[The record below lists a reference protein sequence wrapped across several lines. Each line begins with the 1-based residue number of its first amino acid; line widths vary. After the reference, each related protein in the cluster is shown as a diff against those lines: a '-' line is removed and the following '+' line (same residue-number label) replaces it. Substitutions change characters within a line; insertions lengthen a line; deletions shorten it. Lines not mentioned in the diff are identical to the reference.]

1 MDDPV
6 NWKTNR
12 QPVEQTNLP
21 GDIGAA
27 RVLFILSV
35 SVGVAIIGLGIV
47 WPLIPVYALDLGA
60 TGFQVGM
67 IIASFN
73 IARVFA
79 NPISGRLSDRWGRK
93 PFIVTGLFFYAL
105 VSILYIQATDVN
117 DLIMV
122 RFLHGLTSV
131 LVVPVAM
138 ALAADIA
145 PDTHLARYMGTLN
158 MAVMLGLGVGP
169 MLGGIIRDT
178 LGMNAA
184 FYTMGILTLLTL
196 GGVMLLIPGERYKIG
211 KDNRKPTAPIKD
223 LIRHRVVL
231 GLFFLRLFVASGQ
244 GSVYTFLPLLGLEIG
259 ITSSEVG
266 IILGVN
272 IFLIAVLQRAC
283 AGIADRSDP
292 RLLIILGTVISGIAV
307 FAMPY
312 AKGFIVILA
321 LNIVMGAANGIS
333 TPAGFVLTGRV
344 GRKMGLGSIMGL
356 TDAGWSLGMII
367 SPIFSGIVMDS
378 LSLSSI
384 FFIGGIL
391 IMIGSVV
398 IFVFL
403 RNLPEDGDT
412 EVITS
417 EDQKVR

>member
-1 MDDPV
+1 M
-6 NWKTNR
+6 K
-12 QPVEQTNLP
+12 QPSSQRPIGNPALP
-21 GDIGAA
+21 GDISAT
-27 RVLFILSV
+27 RMLFILSI
-35 SVGVAIIGLGIV
+35 SVGVAIIGLGII

-93 PFIVTGLFFYAL
+93 PFIVSGLFLYAV
-105 VSILYIQATDVN
+105 VSICYILATDIN
-117 DLIMV
+117 DLILV

-145 PDTHLARYMGTLN
+145 PDNKLARYMGTLN

-184 FYTMGILTLLTL
+184 FYAMGILALFTVI
-196 GGVMLLIPGERYKIG
+196 GVMLLIPNDRIGSESKI
-211 KDNRKPTAPIKD
+211 KKAAAPIKD
-223 LIRHRVVL
+223 LLKHRVAL

-244 GSVYTFLPLLGLEIG
+244 GSVYTFLPLLGIDMG

-292 RLLIILGTVISGIAV
+292 RVLIILGTIISGITV
-307 FAMPY
+307 LAMPY
-312 AKGFIVILA
+312 AKGFGTILA
-321 LNIVMGAANGIS
+321 LNIVMGASNGIA
-333 TPAGFVLTGRV
+333 TPAGFVLTGKV
-344 GRKMGLGSIMGL
+344 GRKLGMGSIMGL

-378 LSLSSI
+378 LGLPSI
-384 FFIGGIL
+384 FFIGGVL

-398 IFVFL
+398 IFAFL
-403 RNLPEDGDT
+403 RNLS
-412 EVITS
+412 I
-417 EDQKVR
+417 

>member
-1 MDDPV
+1 M
-6 NWKTNR
+6 T
-12 QPVEQTNLP
+12 QPSSQRPIGNPALP
-21 GDIGAA
+21 GDISAT
-27 RVLFILSV
+27 RMLFILSI
-35 SVGVAIIGLGIV
+35 SVGVAIIGLGII

-93 PFIVTGLFFYAL
+93 PFIVSGLFLYAV
-105 VSILYIQATDVN
+105 VSICYILATDIN
-117 DLIMV
+117 DLILV

-145 PDTHLARYMGTLN
+145 PDNKLARYMGTLN

-184 FYTMGILTLLTL
+184 FYAMGILALFTVI
-196 GGVMLLIPGERYKIG
+196 GVMLLIPNDRIGSESKI
-211 KDNRKPTAPIKD
+211 KKPAAPIKD
-223 LIRHRVVL
+223 LLKHRVAL

-244 GSVYTFLPLLGLEIG
+244 GSVYTFLPLLGIDMG

-283 AGIADRSDP
+283 AGIADHSDP
-292 RLLIILGTVISGIAV
+292 RILIIFGTIISGITV
-307 FAMPY
+307 LAMPY
-312 AKGFIVILA
+312 AKGFGTILA
-321 LNIVMGAANGIS
+321 LNIVMGASNGIA
-333 TPAGFVLTGRV
+333 TPAGFVLTGKV
-344 GRKMGLGSIMGL
+344 GRKLGMGSIMGL
-356 TDAGWSLGMII
+356 TDAGWSLGMIV

-378 LSLSSI
+378 LGLPSI
-384 FFIGGIL
+384 FFIGGVL

-398 IFVFL
+398 IFAFL
-403 RNLPEDGDT
+403 RNLS
-412 EVITS
+412 I
-417 EDQKVR
+417 

>member
-12 QPVEQTNLP
+12 QPVEQTRLP
-21 GDIGAA
+21 GDIGAT

-60 TGFQVGM
+60 TGLQVGM

-105 VSILYIQATDVN
+105 VSILYILATDVN

-196 GGVMLLIPGERYKIG
+196 GGVMLLIPGERYKSG
-211 KDNRKPTAPIKD
+211 KDSRRPTAPIKD

-244 GSVYTFLPLLGLEIG
+244 GSVYTFLPLLGLDIG

-312 AKGFIVILA
+312 AKGFTVILA

-333 TPAGFVLTGRV
+333 TPAGFVLTGQV
-344 GRKMGLGSIMGL
+344 GRKMGMGSIMGL

-403 RNLPEDGDT
+403 RNLPEDADT
-412 EVITS
+412 EIRNSVGS
-417 EDQKVR
+417 KE

>member
-1 MDDPV
+1 M
-6 NWKTNR
+6 K
-12 QPVEQTNLP
+12 QPSSQRPIGNPALP
-21 GDIGAA
+21 GDISTT
-27 RVLFILSV
+27 RMLFILSM
-35 SVGVAIIGLGIV
+35 SVGVAIIGLGII

-93 PFIVTGLFFYAL
+93 PFIVSGLFFYAV
-105 VSILYIQATDVN
+105 VSICYILATDIN
-117 DLIMV
+117 DLILV

-145 PDTHLARYMGTLN
+145 PDNKLARYMGTLN

-184 FYTMGILTLLTL
+184 FYAMGILALFTVV
-196 GGVMLLIPGERYKIG
+196 GVMLLIPNDRIGSESKI
-211 KDNRKPTAPIKD
+211 KKAASPIKD
-223 LIRHRVVL
+223 LLKHRVVL

-244 GSVYTFLPLLGLEIG
+244 GCVYTFLPLLGIDMG

-292 RLLIILGTVISGIAV
+292 RVLIILGTIISGITV
-307 FAMPY
+307 LAMPY
-312 AKGFIVILA
+312 AKGFGTILA
-321 LNIVMGAANGIS
+321 LNIVMGASNGIA
-333 TPAGFVLTGRV
+333 TPAGFVLTGKV
-344 GRKMGLGSIMGL
+344 GRKLGMGSIMGL
-356 TDAGWSLGMII
+356 TDAGWSLGMIV

-378 LSLSSI
+378 LGLPSI
-384 FFIGGIL
+384 FFIGGVL

-398 IFVFL
+398 IFAFL
-403 RNLPEDGDT
+403 RNLS
-412 EVITS
+412 I
-417 EDQKVR
+417 

>member
-1 MDDPV
+1 M
-6 NWKTNR
+6 K
-12 QPVEQTNLP
+12 QPSSQRPIGNPALP
-21 GDIGAA
+21 GDISTT
-27 RVLFILSV
+27 RMLFILSM
-35 SVGVAIIGLGIV
+35 SVGVAIIGLGII

-93 PFIVTGLFFYAL
+93 PFIVSGLFLYAV
-105 VSILYIQATDVN
+105 VSICYILATDIN
-117 DLIMV
+117 DLILV

-145 PDTHLARYMGTLN
+145 PDNKLARYMGTLN

-184 FYTMGILTLLTL
+184 FYAMGILALFTVV
-196 GGVMLLIPGERYKIG
+196 GVMLLIPNDRIGSESKI
-211 KDNRKPTAPIKD
+211 KKAASPIKD
-223 LIRHRVVL
+223 LLKHRVVL

-244 GSVYTFLPLLGLEIG
+244 GCVYTFLPLLGIDMG

-292 RLLIILGTVISGIAV
+292 RVLIILGTIISGITV
-307 FAMPY
+307 LAMPY
-312 AKGFIVILA
+312 AKGFGTILA
-321 LNIVMGAANGIS
+321 LNIVMGASNGIA
-333 TPAGFVLTGRV
+333 TPAGFVLTGKV
-344 GRKMGLGSIMGL
+344 GRKLGMGSIMGL
-356 TDAGWSLGMII
+356 TDAGWSLGMIV

-378 LSLSSI
+378 LGLPSI
-384 FFIGGIL
+384 FFIGGVL

-398 IFVFL
+398 IFAFL
-403 RNLPEDGDT
+403 RNLS
-412 EVITS
+412 I
-417 EDQKVR
+417 

>member
-1 MDDPV
+1 M
-6 NWKTNR
+6 K
-12 QPVEQTNLP
+12 QPSSQRPIGNPALP
-21 GDIGAA
+21 GDISTT
-27 RVLFILSV
+27 RMLFILSM
-35 SVGVAIIGLGIV
+35 SVGVAIIGLGII

-93 PFIVTGLFFYAL
+93 PFIVSGLFLYAV
-105 VSILYIQATDVN
+105 VSICYILATDIN
-117 DLIMV
+117 DLILV

-145 PDTHLARYMGTLN
+145 PDNKLARYMGTLN

-184 FYTMGILTLLTL
+184 FYAMGILALFTVA
-196 GGVMLLIPGERYKIG
+196 GVMLLIPNDRIGSESKI
-211 KDNRKPTAPIKD
+211 KKAASPIKD
-223 LIRHRVVL
+223 LLKHRVVL

-244 GSVYTFLPLLGLEIG
+244 GCVYTFLPLLGIDMG

-292 RLLIILGTVISGIAV
+292 RVLIILGTIISGITV
-307 FAMPY
+307 LAMPY
-312 AKGFIVILA
+312 AKGFGTILA
-321 LNIVMGAANGIS
+321 LNIVMGASNGIA
-333 TPAGFVLTGRV
+333 TPAGFVLTGKV
-344 GRKMGLGSIMGL
+344 GRKLGMGSIMGL
-356 TDAGWSLGMII
+356 TDAGWSLGMIV

-378 LSLSSI
+378 LGLPSI
-384 FFIGGIL
+384 FFIGGVL

-398 IFVFL
+398 IFAFL
-403 RNLPEDGDT
+403 RNLS
-412 EVITS
+412 I
-417 EDQKVR
+417 

>member
-1 MDDPV
+1 M
-6 NWKTNR
+6 K
-12 QPVEQTNLP
+12 QPSSQRPIGNPALP
-21 GDIGAA
+21 GDISAT
-27 RVLFILSV
+27 RMLFILSI
-35 SVGVAIIGLGIV
+35 SVGVAIIGLGII

-93 PFIVTGLFFYAL
+93 PFIVSGLFLYAV
-105 VSILYIQATDVN
+105 VSICYILATDIN
-117 DLIMV
+117 DLILV

-145 PDTHLARYMGTLN
+145 PDNKLARYMGTLN

-184 FYTMGILTLLTL
+184 FYAMGILALLTVI
-196 GGVMLLIPGERYKIG
+196 GVMLLIPNDRIGSESKI
-211 KDNRKPTAPIKD
+211 KKAAAPIKD
-223 LIRHRVVL
+223 LLKHRVAL

-244 GSVYTFLPLLGLEIG
+244 GSVYTFLPLLGIDMG

-292 RLLIILGTVISGIAV
+292 RVLIILGTIISGITV
-307 FAMPY
+307 LAMPY
-312 AKGFIVILA
+312 AKGFGTILA
-321 LNIVMGAANGIS
+321 LNIVMGASNGIA
-333 TPAGFVLTGRV
+333 TPAGFVLTGKV
-344 GRKMGLGSIMGL
+344 GRKLGMGSIMGL
-356 TDAGWSLGMII
+356 TDAGWSLGMIV

-378 LSLSSI
+378 LGLPSI
-384 FFIGGIL
+384 FFIGGVL

-398 IFVFL
+398 IFAFL
-403 RNLPEDGDT
+403 RNLS
-412 EVITS
+412 I
-417 EDQKVR
+417 

>member
-1 MDDPV
+1 M
-6 NWKTNR
+6 K
-12 QPVEQTNLP
+12 QPSSQRPIGNPALP
-21 GDIGAA
+21 GDISAT
-27 RVLFILSV
+27 RMLFILSI
-35 SVGVAIIGLGIV
+35 SVGVAIIGLGII

-93 PFIVTGLFFYAL
+93 PFIVAGLFLYAV
-105 VSILYIQATDVN
+105 VSIFYILATDVN
-117 DLIMV
+117 DLILV

-145 PDTHLARYMGTLN
+145 PDNKLARYIGTLN

-178 LGMNAA
+178 LGMNTA
-184 FYTMGILTLLTL
+184 FYAMGILALLTVF
-196 GGVMLLIPGERYKIG
+196 GVMLLIPSDRIGSESKI
-211 KDNRKPTAPIKD
+211 KKPAAPIKD
-223 LIRHRVVL
+223 LLKHRVVL

-244 GSVYTFLPLLGLEIG
+244 GSVYSFLPLLGIDIG

-292 RLLIILGTVISGIAV
+292 RVLIIFGTIISGITV
-307 FAMPY
+307 LAMPY
-312 AKGFIVILA
+312 AKGFGTILA
-321 LNIVMGAANGIS
+321 LNIVMGASNGIA
-333 TPAGFVLTGRV
+333 TPAGFVLTGKV
-344 GRKMGLGSIMGL
+344 GRKLGMGSIMGL
-356 TDAGWSLGMII
+356 TDAGWSLGMIV

-378 LSLSSI
+378 LGLPSI
-384 FFIGGIL
+384 FFIGGVL

-398 IFVFL
+398 IFAFL
-403 RNLPEDGDT
+403 RNLS
-412 EVITS
+412 I
-417 EDQKVR
+417 

>member
-1 MDDPV
+1 M
-6 NWKTNR
+6 K
-12 QPVEQTNLP
+12 QPSSQRPIGNTALP
-21 GDIGAA
+21 GDISAT
-27 RVLFILSV
+27 RMLFILSI
-35 SVGVAIIGLGIV
+35 SVGVAIIGLGII

-93 PFIVTGLFFYAL
+93 PFIVAGLFLYAV
-105 VSILYIQATDVN
+105 VSIFYILATDVN
-117 DLIMV
+117 DLILV

-145 PDTHLARYMGTLN
+145 PDNKLARYIGTLN

-178 LGMNAA
+178 LGMNTA
-184 FYTMGILTLLTL
+184 FYVMGILALLT
-196 GGVMLLIPGERYKIG
+196 GIGVMLLIPSDRIGSEFKI
-211 KDNRKPTAPIKD
+211 KKPAAPIKD
-223 LIRHRVVL
+223 LLKHRVVL

-244 GSVYTFLPLLGLEIG
+244 GSVYSFLPLLGIDIG

-292 RLLIILGTVISGIAV
+292 RVLIIFGTIISGITV
-307 FAMPY
+307 LAMPY
-312 AKGFIVILA
+312 AKGFGTILA
-321 LNIVMGAANGIS
+321 LNIVMGASNGIA
-333 TPAGFVLTGRV
+333 TPAGFVLTGKV
-344 GRKMGLGSIMGL
+344 GRKLGMGSIMGL
-356 TDAGWSLGMII
+356 TDAGWSLGMIV

-378 LSLSSI
+378 LGLPSI
-384 FFIGGIL
+384 FFIGGVL

-398 IFVFL
+398 IFAFL
-403 RNLPEDGDT
+403 RNLS
-412 EVITS
+412 I
-417 EDQKVR
+417 

>member
-1 MDDPV
+1 MNVHINRESAEKARHPDDIPAV
-6 NWKTNR
+6 
-12 QPVEQTNLP
+12 
-21 GDIGAA
+21 

-35 SVGVAIIGLGIV
+35 SVGVAIIGLGII

-79 NPISGRLSDRWGRK
+79 NPVSGRLSDRWGRK
-93 PFIVTGLFFYAL
+93 PFITTGLCFYAL
-105 VSILYIQATDVN
+105 VSILYILATDVN

-158 MAVMLGLGVGP
+158 MAVMLGLGLGP
-169 MLGGIIRDT
+169 ILGGIIRDT

-184 FYTMGILTLLTL
+184 FYAMGLLALLTAS
-196 GGVMLLIPGERYKIG
+196 GVMLFIPGKRIG
-211 KDNRKPTAPIKD
+211 SGIEKPKPAAPIKD
-223 LIRHRVVL
+223 LLKHRVVL

-244 GSVYTFLPLLGLEIG
+244 GSVYTFLPLLGLDFG
-259 ITSSEVG
+259 ITSSAVG

-272 IFLIAVLQRAC
+272 IFLIAVLQRLC

-292 RLLIILGTVISGIAV
+292 RILIILGTVISGVAV

-312 AKGFIVILA
+312 SKGFVMILV

-333 TPAGFVLTGRV
+333 MPAGFVLTGQV
-344 GRKMGLGSIMGL
+344 GRKMGMGSIMGL
-356 TDAGWSLGMII
+356 TDAGWSLGMIA
-367 SPIFSGIVMDS
+367 SPIFSGLVMDS
-378 LSLSSI
+378 LGLPNI
-384 FFIGGIL
+384 FHIGGVL
-391 IMIGSVV
+391 IVIGSIV

-403 RNLPEDGDT
+403 RNLPGHGAA
-412 EVITS
+412 EVT
-417 EDQKVR
+417 

>member
-1 MDDPV
+1 M
-6 NWKTNR
+6 
-12 QPVEQTNLP
+12 
-21 GDIGAA
+21 
-27 RVLFILSV
+27 
-35 SVGVAIIGLGIV
+35 GVAIIGLGII

-73 IARVFA
+73 LARVLA
-79 NPISGRLSDRWGRK
+79 NPVSGRLSDRWGRK

-105 VSILYIQATDVN
+105 VSVFYILATDIN

-145 PDTHLARYMGTLN
+145 PDDRLARYMGTLN

-178 LGMNAA
+178 LGMQAA
-184 FYTMGILTLLTL
+184 FYTMGALALLTA
-196 GGVMLLIPGERYKIG
+196 GGVILLIPRHRIG
-211 KDNRKPTAPIKD
+211 IESTTRPPAAPFKD

-244 GSVYTFLPLLGLEIG
+244 GSVYTFLPLLGIEIG
-259 ITSSEVG
+259 LSSSQVG

-292 RLLIILGTVISGIAV
+292 RLIIIFGTVVSGIAV

-312 AKGFIVILA
+312 AQSYALVLL
-321 LNIVMGAANGIS
+321 LNIVMGAGNGIA
-333 TPAGFVLTGRV
+333 TPAGFVLTGKV
-344 GRKMGLGSIMGL
+344 GRKMGMGSIMGR
-356 TDAGWSLGMII
+356 TDAGWSLGMIA

-378 LSLSSI
+378 LGLAST

-391 IMIGSVV
+391 ILTGSIV
-398 IFVFL
+398 IFSFL
-403 RNLPEDGDT
+403 RNLS
-412 EVITS
+412 I
-417 EDQKVR
+417 

>member
-1 MDDPV
+1 M
-6 NWKTNR
+6 K
-12 QPVEQTNLP
+12 QPSSQRPIGNTALP
-21 GDIGAA
+21 GDISAT
-27 RVLFILSV
+27 RMLFILSI
-35 SVGVAIIGLGIV
+35 SVGVAIIGLGII

-93 PFIVTGLFFYAL
+93 PFIVAGLFLYAV
-105 VSILYIQATDVN
+105 VSIFYILATDVN
-117 DLIMV
+117 DLILV

-145 PDTHLARYMGTLN
+145 PDNKLARYIGTLN

-178 LGMNAA
+178 LGMNTA
-184 FYTMGILTLLTL
+184 FYVMGILALLT
-196 GGVMLLIPGERYKIG
+196 GIGVMLLIPSDRIGSESKI
-211 KDNRKPTAPIKD
+211 KKPAAPIKD
-223 LIRHRVVL
+223 LLKHRVVL

-244 GSVYTFLPLLGLEIG
+244 GSVYTFLPLLGIDMG

-292 RLLIILGTVISGIAV
+292 RVLIIFGTIISGITV
-307 FAMPY
+307 LAMPY
-312 AKGFIVILA
+312 AKGFGTILA
-321 LNIVMGAANGIS
+321 LNIVMGASNGIA
-333 TPAGFVLTGRV
+333 TPAGFVLTGKV
-344 GRKMGLGSIMGL
+344 GRKLGMGSIMGL
-356 TDAGWSLGMII
+356 TDAGWSLGMIV

-378 LSLSSI
+378 LGLPSI
-384 FFIGGIL
+384 FFIGGVL

-398 IFVFL
+398 IFAFL
-403 RNLPEDGDT
+403 RNLS
-412 EVITS
+412 I
-417 EDQKVR
+417 

>member
-1 MDDPV
+1 M
-6 NWKTNR
+6 NHYINR
-12 QPVEQTNLP
+12 QSAEKTLHP
-21 GDIGAA
+21 GDIPAA

-35 SVGVAIIGLGIV
+35 AVGVAIIGLGII

-79 NPISGRLSDRWGRK
+79 NPVSGRLSDRWGRK
-93 PFIVTGLFFYAL
+93 PFIVTGLCCYAL
-105 VSILYIQATDVN
+105 VSVLYILATDVN

-184 FYTMGILTLLTL
+184 FYAMGLLALLTVS
-196 GGVMLLIPGERYKIG
+196 GVILLIPGKRIKSGTE
-211 KDNRKPTAPIKD
+211 KPKPAAPIKD
-223 LIRHRVVL
+223 LLRHRVVL

-244 GSVYTFLPLLGLEIG
+244 GSVYTFLPLLGNDIG
-259 ITSSEVG
+259 ITSSAVG

-272 IFLIAVLQRAC
+272 IFLIAVLQRLC

-292 RLLIILGTVISGIAV
+292 RILIILGTVVSGVAV

-312 AKGFIVILA
+312 AKGFVMILV

-333 TPAGFVLTGRV
+333 MPAGFVLTGQV
-344 GRKMGLGSIMGL
+344 GRKMGMGSIMGL
-356 TDAGWSLGMII
+356 TDAGWSLGMIA
-367 SPIFSGIVMDS
+367 SPIFSGLVMDS
-378 LSLSSI
+378 LGLPNI
-384 FFIGGIL
+384 FHIGGVL
-391 IMIGSVV
+391 IMIGSMV

-403 RNLPEDGDT
+403 RNLSEDGAA
-412 EVITS
+412 EVT
-417 EDQKVR
+417 

>member
-1 MDDPV
+1 M
-6 NWKTNR
+6 K
-12 QPVEQTNLP
+12 QPSSQRPIGNTALP
-21 GDIGAA
+21 GDISAT
-27 RVLFILSV
+27 RMLFILSI
-35 SVGVAIIGLGIV
+35 SVGVAIIGLGII

-93 PFIVTGLFFYAL
+93 PFIVTGLFLYAV
-105 VSILYIQATDVN
+105 VSIFYILATDVN
-117 DLIMV
+117 DLILV

-145 PDTHLARYMGTLN
+145 PENKLARYMGTLN

-178 LGMNAA
+178 LGMNTA
-184 FYTMGILTLLTL
+184 FYTMGILALLTVV
-196 GGVMLLIPGERYKIG
+196 GVMLLIPSDRIGSESKI
-211 KDNRKPTAPIKD
+211 KKPAAPIKD
-223 LIRHRVVL
+223 LLKHRVVL

-244 GSVYTFLPLLGLEIG
+244 GSVYTFLPLLGIDIG

-292 RLLIILGTVISGIAV
+292 RVLIIFGTIISGITV
-307 FAMPY
+307 LAMPY
-312 AKGFIVILA
+312 AKGFGTILA
-321 LNIVMGAANGIS
+321 LNIVMGASNGIA
-333 TPAGFVLTGRV
+333 TPAGFVLTGKV
-344 GRKMGLGSIMGL
+344 GRKLGMGSIMGL
-356 TDAGWSLGMII
+356 TDAGWSLGMIV

-378 LSLSSI
+378 LGLPSI
-384 FFIGGIL
+384 FFIGGVL

-398 IFVFL
+398 IFAFL
-403 RNLPEDGDT
+403 RNLS
-412 EVITS
+412 I
-417 EDQKVR
+417 

>member
-1 MDDPV
+1 M
-6 NWKTNR
+6 T
-12 QPVEQTNLP
+12 QPSSQRPIGNPALP
-21 GDIGAA
+21 GDISAT
-27 RVLFILSV
+27 RMLFILSI
-35 SVGVAIIGLGIV
+35 SVGVAIIGLGII

-93 PFIVTGLFFYAL
+93 PFIVSGLFLYAV
-105 VSILYIQATDVN
+105 VSICYILATDIN
-117 DLIMV
+117 DLILV

-145 PDTHLARYMGTLN
+145 PDNKLARYMGTLN

-184 FYTMGILTLLTL
+184 FYAMGILALFTVI
-196 GGVMLLIPGERYKIG
+196 GVMLLIPNDRIGSESKI
-211 KDNRKPTAPIKD
+211 KKAAAPIKD
-223 LIRHRVVL
+223 LLKHRVAL

-244 GSVYTFLPLLGLEIG
+244 GSVYTFLPLLGIDMG

-283 AGIADRSDP
+283 AGLADRSDP
-292 RLLIILGTVISGIAV
+292 RVLIILGTIISGITV
-307 FAMPY
+307 LAMPY
-312 AKGFIVILA
+312 AKGFGTILA
-321 LNIVMGAANGIS
+321 LNIVMGASNGIA
-333 TPAGFVLTGRV
+333 TPAGFVLTGKV
-344 GRKMGLGSIMGL
+344 GRKLGMGSIMGL

-378 LSLSSI
+378 LGLPSI
-384 FFIGGIL
+384 FFIGGVL

-398 IFVFL
+398 IFAFL
-403 RNLPEDGDT
+403 RNLS
-412 EVITS
+412 I
-417 EDQKVR
+417 

>member
-1 MDDPV
+1 MEHKPIPDNTDG
-6 NWKTNR
+6 TI
-12 QPVEQTNLP
+12 LP
-21 GDIGAA
+21 GGVSAN
-27 RVLFILSV
+27 RVLFILSA
-35 SVGVAIIGLGIV
+35 SVGVAIIGLGII

-73 IARVFA
+73 LARTFA

-93 PFIVTGLFFYAL
+93 PFIVIGLFLYAA
-105 VSILYIQATDVN
+105 VSILYIRATSIN
-117 DLIMV
+117 DLILV
-122 RFLHGLTSV
+122 RLLHGFTSV

-145 PDTHLARYMGTLN
+145 PDNRLGRYMGTLN

-184 FYTMGILTLLTL
+184 FYAMGGLALLTMA
-196 GGVMLLIPGERYKIG
+196 GVIALIPGSRFK
-211 KDNRKPTAPIKD
+211 NRDSLRRPASPFKD

-244 GSVYTFLPLLGLEIG
+244 GSVYTFLPLLALDIG

-272 IFLIAVLQRAC
+272 IFLIAILQRAC
-283 AGIADRSDP
+283 AGIADRTDP
-292 RLLIILGTVISGIAV
+292 RGLIILGTVVSGVAV
-307 FAMPY
+307 LGMPY
-312 AKGFIVILA
+312 ARGFTAVLA
-321 LNIVMGAANGIS
+321 LNIVMGAGNGIA
-333 TPAGFVLTGRV
+333 TPAGFVLTGKL
-344 GRKMGLGSIMGL
+344 GRKMGMGSIMGL
-356 TDAGWSLGMII
+356 TDAGWSMGMIV

-378 LSLSSI
+378 LGLPSI
-384 FFIGGIL
+384 FFIGGVL
-391 IMIGSVV
+391 IIIGAA
-398 IFVFL
+398 IIYAFL
-403 RNLPEDGDT
+403 RNLS
-412 EVITS
+412 I
-417 EDQKVR
+417 

>member
-1 MDDPV
+1 M
-6 NWKTNR
+6 K
-12 QPVEQTNLP
+12 QPSSQRPIGNPALP
-21 GDIGAA
+21 GDISAT
-27 RVLFILSV
+27 RMLFILSI
-35 SVGVAIIGLGIV
+35 SVGVAIIGLGII

-93 PFIVTGLFFYAL
+93 PFIVSGLFLYAV
-105 VSILYIQATDVN
+105 VSICYILATDIN
-117 DLIMV
+117 DLILV

-145 PDTHLARYMGTLN
+145 PDNKLARYMGTLN

-184 FYTMGILTLLTL
+184 FYAMGILALFTVI
-196 GGVMLLIPGERYKIG
+196 GVMLLIPNDRIGSESKI
-211 KDNRKPTAPIKD
+211 KKAAAPIKD
-223 LIRHRVVL
+223 LLKHRVAL

-244 GSVYTFLPLLGLEIG
+244 GSVYTFLPLLGIDMG

-292 RLLIILGTVISGIAV
+292 RVLIILGTIISGITV
-307 FAMPY
+307 LAMPY
-312 AKGFIVILA
+312 AKGFGTILA
-321 LNIVMGAANGIS
+321 LNIVMGASNGIA
-333 TPAGFVLTGRV
+333 TPAGFVLTGKV
-344 GRKMGLGSIMGL
+344 GRKLGMGSIMGL
-356 TDAGWSLGMII
+356 TDAGWSLGMIV

-378 LSLSSI
+378 LGLPSI
-384 FFIGGIL
+384 FFIGGVL

-398 IFVFL
+398 IFAFL
-403 RNLPEDGDT
+403 RNLS
-412 EVITS
+412 I
-417 EDQKVR
+417 

>member
-1 MDDPV
+1 M
-6 NWKTNR
+6 K
-12 QPVEQTNLP
+12 QPSSQRPIGNTALP
-21 GDIGAA
+21 GDISAT
-27 RVLFILSV
+27 RMLFILSI
-35 SVGVAIIGLGIV
+35 SVGVAIIGLGII

-93 PFIVTGLFFYAL
+93 PFIVAGLFLYAV
-105 VSILYIQATDVN
+105 VSIFYILATDVN
-117 DLIMV
+117 DLILV

-145 PDTHLARYMGTLN
+145 PDNKLARYIGTLN

-184 FYTMGILTLLTL
+184 FYAMGILALLTVI
-196 GGVMLLIPGERYKIG
+196 GVMLLIPSDLIGSESKI
-211 KDNRKPTAPIKD
+211 KKPVAPIKD
-223 LIRHRVVL
+223 LLKHRVVL

-244 GSVYTFLPLLGLEIG
+244 GSVYTFLPLLGIEMG

-292 RLLIILGTVISGIAV
+292 RVLIILGTIISGIAV
-307 FAMPY
+307 LAMPY
-312 AKGFIVILA
+312 AKGFATILA
-321 LNIVMGAANGIS
+321 LNIVMGASNGIS
-333 TPAGFVLTGRV
+333 MPAGFVLTGKV
-344 GRKMGLGSIMGL
+344 GRKLGMGSIMGL
-356 TDAGWSLGMII
+356 TDAGWSLGMIV

-378 LSLSSI
+378 LGLPSI
-384 FFIGGIL
+384 FFIGGVL

-398 IFVFL
+398 IFAFL
-403 RNLPEDGDT
+403 RNLS
-412 EVITS
+412 I
-417 EDQKVR
+417 

>member
-1 MDDPV
+1 M
-6 NWKTNR
+6 K
-12 QPVEQTNLP
+12 QPSSQRPIGNPALP
-21 GDIGAA
+21 GDISTT
-27 RVLFILSV
+27 RMLFILSM
-35 SVGVAIIGLGIV
+35 SVGVAIIGLGII

-93 PFIVTGLFFYAL
+93 PFIVAGLFLYAV
-105 VSILYIQATDVN
+105 VSIFYILATDVN
-117 DLIMV
+117 DLILV

-145 PDTHLARYMGTLN
+145 PDNKLARYMGTLN

-184 FYTMGILTLLTL
+184 FYAMGILALFTVV
-196 GGVMLLIPGERYKIG
+196 GVMLLIPNDRIGSESKI
-211 KDNRKPTAPIKD
+211 KKAASPIKD
-223 LIRHRVVL
+223 LLKHRVVL

-244 GSVYTFLPLLGLEIG
+244 GCVYTFLPLLGIDMG

-292 RLLIILGTVISGIAV
+292 RVLIILGTIISGITV
-307 FAMPY
+307 LAMPY
-312 AKGFIVILA
+312 AKGFGTILA
-321 LNIVMGAANGIS
+321 LNIVMGASNGIA
-333 TPAGFVLTGRV
+333 TPAGFVLTGKV
-344 GRKMGLGSIMGL
+344 GRKLGMGSIMGL
-356 TDAGWSLGMII
+356 TDAGWSLGMIV

-378 LSLSSI
+378 LGLPSI
-384 FFIGGIL
+384 FFIGGVL

-398 IFVFL
+398 IFAFL
-403 RNLPEDGDT
+403 RNLS
-412 EVITS
+412 I
-417 EDQKVR
+417 

>member
-1 MDDPV
+1 M
-6 NWKTNR
+6 
-12 QPVEQTNLP
+12 
-21 GDIGAA
+21 
-27 RVLFILSV
+27 LFILSV
-35 SVGVAIIGLGIV
+35 SVGVAIIGLGII

-93 PFIVTGLFFYAL
+93 PFIVTGLLFYAL
-105 VSILYIQATDVN
+105 VSILYILATDVN

-184 FYTMGILTLLTL
+184 FYAMGILALFTVT
-196 GGVMLLIPGERYKIG
+196 GVILLIPGERISSGSKKKG
-211 KDNRKPTAPIKD
+211 PTAPIKD
-223 LIRHRVVL
+223 LLRHRVVL

-244 GSVYTFLPLLGLEIG
+244 GSVYTFLPLLGLDIG

-292 RLLIILGTVISGIAV
+292 RLLIILGTVISGVAV

-312 AKGFIVILA
+312 AKGFVIILA

-333 TPAGFVLTGRV
+333 MPAGFVLTGQV
-344 GRKMGLGSIMGL
+344 GRKMGMGSIMGL
-356 TDAGWSLGMII
+356 TDAGWSLGMIV
-367 SPIFSGIVMDS
+367 SPIFSGLVMDS
-378 LSLSSI
+378 FGLPSI

-391 IMIGSVV
+391 IMIGSAV
-398 IFVFL
+398 IFAFL
-403 RNLPEDGDT
+403 RNLPEDGT
-412 EVITS
+412 A
-417 EDQKVR
+417 EDRTAVGSREGNQKKF

>member
-1 MDDPV
+1 M
-6 NWKTNR
+6 
-12 QPVEQTNLP
+12 
-21 GDIGAA
+21 
-27 RVLFILSV
+27 LFILSI
-35 SVGVAIIGLGIV
+35 SVGVAIIGLGII

-93 PFIVTGLFFYAL
+93 PFIVAGLFLYAV
-105 VSILYIQATDVN
+105 VSIFYILATDVN
-117 DLIMV
+117 DLILV

-145 PDTHLARYMGTLN
+145 PDNKLARYIGTLN

-178 LGMNAA
+178 LGMNTA
-184 FYTMGILTLLTL
+184 FYVMGILALLT
-196 GGVMLLIPGERYKIG
+196 GIGVMLLIPSDRIGSEFKI
-211 KDNRKPTAPIKD
+211 KKPAAPIKD
-223 LIRHRVVL
+223 LLKHRVVL

-244 GSVYTFLPLLGLEIG
+244 GSVYSFLPLLGIDIG

-292 RLLIILGTVISGIAV
+292 RVLIIFGTIISGITV
-307 FAMPY
+307 LAMPY
-312 AKGFIVILA
+312 AKGFGTILA
-321 LNIVMGAANGIS
+321 LNIVMGASNGIA
-333 TPAGFVLTGRV
+333 TPAGFVLTGKV
-344 GRKMGLGSIMGL
+344 GRKLGMGSIMGL
-356 TDAGWSLGMII
+356 TDAGWSLGMIV

-378 LSLSSI
+378 LGLPSI
-384 FFIGGIL
+384 FFIGGVL

-398 IFVFL
+398 IFAFL
-403 RNLPEDGDT
+403 RNLS
-412 EVITS
+412 I
-417 EDQKVR
+417 